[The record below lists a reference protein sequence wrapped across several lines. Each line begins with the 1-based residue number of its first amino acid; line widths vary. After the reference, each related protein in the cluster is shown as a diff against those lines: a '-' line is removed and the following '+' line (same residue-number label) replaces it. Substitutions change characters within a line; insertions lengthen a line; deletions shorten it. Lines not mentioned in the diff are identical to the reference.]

1 MKKVVFEMEAQV
13 LEQDTKR
20 SLQEA
25 FESLPFLKPVV
36 KDTLRE
42 FVRRLKEAE
51 GENLLRVVL
60 FGSMARGDFDEE
72 SDTDVF
78 VLLHEGDDS
87 KKTYDIAKIAAYEVC
102 FTSSEMKPF
111 VLLSPFVETKAS
123 IMRTIQG
130 VTRWRLEPVFEAI
143 REDGVLIYASE

>member
-1 MKKVVFEMEAQV
+1 MEAQV
-13 LEQDTKR
+13 LERDMER
-20 SLQEA
+20 LQEA

-78 VLLHEGDDS
+78 VLLKEGGEFQKLMEVSNICSDTS
-87 KKTYDIAKIAAYEVC
+87 YDMAFDNPENPEQWY
-102 FTSSEMKPF
+102 
-111 VLLSPFVETKAS
+111 VLLSPLVETDQS
-123 IMRTIQG
+123 IKREIKG
-130 VTRWRLEPVFEAI
+130 IPRWRLEPVFEAI
-143 REDGVLIYASE
+143 REEGVVLFESGD

>member
-1 MKKVVFEMEAQV
+1 MLFRSEA
-13 LEQDTKR
+13 LD
-20 SLQEA
+20 S
-25 FESLPFLKPVV
+25 FPFLEPVV
-36 KDTLRE
+36 KDTLKE
-42 FVRRLKEAE
+42 FVLRLKEAE
-51 GENLLRVVL
+51 GTNLLRIVL
-60 FGSMARGDFDEE
+60 FGSMARGDFDEK

-87 KKTYDIAKIAAYEVC
+87 KKTYDIAKIAYDAAYDVC

-143 REDGVLIYASE
+143 REEGVVLFESGD

>member
-1 MKKVVFEMEAQV
+1 MEAQV
-13 LEQDTKR
+13 LERDMER
-20 SLQEA
+20 LQEA

-51 GENLLRVVL
+51 GENLLRVIL

-78 VLLHEGDDS
+78 VLLREGKRAEKNRVS
-87 KKTYDIAKIAAYEVC
+87 DIAVNTAYDTAFNDPDNVEEWY
-102 FTSSEMKPF
+102 T
-111 VLLSPFVETKAS
+111 LLSPFVRTEEELKQEIMGKETWL
-123 IMRTIQG
+123 I
-130 VTRWRLEPVFEAI
+130 EPVFTAI
-143 REDGVLIYASE
+143 REEGVVLFESGD

>member
-1 MKKVVFEMEAQV
+1 MEAQV
-13 LEQDTKR
+13 LERDMER
-20 SLQEA
+20 LQEA

-78 VLLHEGDDS
+78 VLLKEGGEFQKLMEVSNICSDTS
-87 KKTYDIAKIAAYEVC
+87 YDMA
-102 FTSSEMKPF
+102 FDNSENPEQWY
-111 VLLSPFVETKAS
+111 VLLSPLVETDQS
-123 IMRTIQG
+123 IKRKIKG
-130 VTRWRLEPVFEAI
+130 IPR
-143 REDGVLIYASE
+143 

>member
-42 FVRRLKEAE
+42 LVLRLKEAE

-78 VLLHEGDDS
+78 VLLKEGDEFQKLMEVSDICS
-87 KKTYDIAKIAAYEVC
+87 DTSYDMAFDNPEN
-102 FTSSEMKPF
+102 SEQWY
-111 VLLSPFVETKAS
+111 VLLSITAC
-123 IMRTIQG
+123 
-130 VTRWRLEPVFEAI
+130 
-143 REDGVLIYASE
+143 